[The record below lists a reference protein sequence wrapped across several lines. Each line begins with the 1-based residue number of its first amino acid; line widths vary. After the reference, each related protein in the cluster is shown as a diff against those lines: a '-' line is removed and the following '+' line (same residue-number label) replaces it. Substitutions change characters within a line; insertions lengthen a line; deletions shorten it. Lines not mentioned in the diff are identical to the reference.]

1 VSLLK
6 EFRNLMKIVPS
17 YALMLF
23 LVVSPVASQEEARSV
38 PELRSSE
45 SSAVYAKVILPVKAP
60 AGGDHPSV
68 ESWIAQKLRKLGATE
83 FRAVSG
89 WVRLADRSEDRTDIW
104 DATLDG
110 EHYGCPVDG
119 QVSERTA
126 DGRVHVTFRGWAP
139 GAPRIKGNSLLAEI
153 GSRTIAVVDT
163 GRVDGVKSYVAL
175 MIAPAIQ
182 TKLGEQ
188 DGADQPVTAPE
199 SKPESDEK
207 TKAGAA
213 GQSQ

>member
-1 VSLLK
+1 MAEFTSL
-6 EFRNLMKIVPS
+6 S
-17 YALMLF
+17 
-23 LVVSPVASQEEARSV
+23 
-38 PELRSSE
+38 
-45 SSAVYAKVILPVKAP
+45 P
-60 AGGDHPSV
+60 AG
-68 ESWIAQKLRKLGATE
+68 R
-83 FRAVSG
+83 RAHQG
-89 WVRLADRSEDRTDIW
+89 
-104 DATLDG
+104 
-110 EHYGCPVDG
+110 
-119 QVSERTA
+119 
-126 DGRVHVTFRGWAP
+126 
-139 GAPRIKGNSLLAEI
+139 IKGNSLLAEI